1 MTRKQREAQRE
12 IDKAARNRRK
22 NLSVVAFVVVVLCC
36 VISLKKAELNQEI
49 AAYEKKIAQLEEEKA
64 AEEKRAEEIEEY
76 KAYVQTKKFIE
87 QEARDKL
94 GLVYP
99 DEIIFEPEE

>member
-1 MTRKQREAQRE
+1 MTRAKRTAQREA
-12 IDKAARNRRK
+12 ARAIRSRRK
-22 NLSVVAFVVVVLCC
+22 NLTLVAFVVAALCS
-36 VISLKKAELNQEI
+36 VISVKKIELNQRI
-49 AAYEKKIAQLEEEKA
+49 ASYEKKLARLEAEKAEEEQRK
-64 AEEKRAEEIEEY
+64 EEMEEY

-99 DEIIFEPEE
+99 DEIIFEPEQ

>member
-1 MTRKQREAQRE
+1 MTGARKNSQWEAQRA
-12 IDKAARNRRK
+12 IKSRRK
-22 NLSVVAFVVVVLCC
+22 NLSVVAFIVMVLCA
-36 VISLKKAELNQEI
+36 VISFKKIELNQEI
-49 AAYEKKIAQLEEEKA
+49 ASYEKKIAQLEVQK
-64 AEEKRAEEIEEY
+64 AEEELRTKEIEEY

-99 DEIIFEPEE
+99 DEIIFEPEK

>member
-1 MTRKQREAQRE
+1 MTRAQRNSQREAQ
-12 IDKAARNRRK
+12 KAMKNRRK
-22 NLSVVAFVVVVLCC
+22 NLTLVAFVVVVLCG
-36 VISLKKAELNQEI
+36 VISFKKIELNQKIE
-49 AAYEKKIAQLEEEKA
+49 AYEKKIAQLEAEKA
-64 AEEKRAEEIEEY
+64 EEEQRTKEIEEY

-99 DEIIFEPEE
+99 DEIVFEPEE

>member
-1 MTRKQREAQRE
+1 MTRAQRNAQKEAQ
-12 IDKAARNRRK
+12 KAIKTRQK
-22 NLSVVAFVVVVLCC
+22 NLSLVAFVVVVLCC
-36 VISLKKAELNQEI
+36 VVSFKKIELNQKI
-49 AAYEKKIAQLEEEKA
+49 ASYEKKIAQLEVEKA
-64 AEEKRAEEIEEY
+64 EEEQRTEEIEEY
-76 KAYVQTKKFIE
+76 RAYVQTKKFIE

>member
-1 MTRKQREAQRE
+1 MTRAQRNSQREAQ
-12 IDKAARNRRK
+12 KAMKARHK
-22 NLSVVAFVVVVLCC
+22 NLTLVAFVVIVLCG
-36 VISLKKAELNQEI
+36 VISFKKIELNQKI
-49 AAYEKKIAQLEEEKA
+49 AAYEKRIAQLEAEKA
-64 AEEKRAEEIEEY
+64 EEEQRTEEIEEY

-99 DEIIFEPEE
+99 DEIVFEPEE

>member
-12 IDKAARNRRK
+12 ADKAVRNRRK
-22 NLSVVAFVVVVLCC
+22 NLSLAAFVVVVLCC
-36 VISLKKAELNQEI
+36 VVSFKKMELNQKI
-49 AAYEKKIAQLEEEKA
+49 AAYEKKITQLEKEKA
-64 AEEKRAEEIEEY
+64 AEEQRAEEIEEY

-99 DEIIFEPEE
+99 DEIVFEPEE

>member
-1 MTRKQREAQRE
+1 M
-12 IDKAARNRRK
+12 
-22 NLSVVAFVVVVLCC
+22 
-36 VISLKKAELNQEI
+36 SLKEKA
-49 AAYEKKIAQLEEEKA
+49 EEEK
-64 AEEKRAEEIEEY
+64 RTEEIEEY

-99 DEIIFEPEE
+99 DEVVFEPEE

>member
-1 MTRKQREAQRE
+1 MTRAGRKAQKEAQR
-12 IDKAARNRRK
+12 AAKSRRK
-22 NLSVVAFVVVVLCC
+22 NLSLVTFVVLALCC
-36 VISLKKAELNQEI
+36 VISFKKIELNQKI
-49 AAYEKKIAQLEEEKA
+49 ASYEKKIAQLEAEKA
-64 AEEKRAEEIEEY
+64 LEEQRTEEIEEY
-76 KAYVQTKKFIE
+76 KAYVQTKKYIE

>member
-1 MTRKQREAQRE
+1 MTRVQRNLEREAK
-12 IDKAARNRRK
+12 KAAENRRK
-22 NLSVVAFVVVVLCC
+22 NLALVAFVVFMLCC
-36 VISLKKAELNQEI
+36 VISFKKVELNKKIE
-49 AAYEKKIAQLEEEKA
+49 AYEKKITQLEAEKA
-64 AEEKRAEEIEEY
+64 EEEKRAKEIQEY
-76 KAYVQTKKFIE
+76 EAYVQTKKYIE

>member
-1 MTRKQREAQRE
+1 MTRVQRNLEREAK
-12 IDKAARNRRK
+12 KAAENRRK
-22 NLSVVAFVVVVLCC
+22 NLALVAFVVFMLCC
-36 VISLKKAELNQEI
+36 VISFKKVELNKKIE
-49 AAYEKKIAQLEEEKA
+49 AYEKKITQLEAEKA
-64 AEEKRAEEIEEY
+64 EEEKRAKEIQEY
-76 KAYVQTKKFIE
+76 EDYVQTKKYIE

>member
-1 MTRKQREAQRE
+1 MARVRRNAQREAQ
-12 IDKAARNRRK
+12 KAIVSRRK
-22 NLSVVAFVVVVLCC
+22 NLALVAFVVIVLCA
-36 VISLKKAELNQEI
+36 VMSFKKVELNQKV
-49 AAYEKKIAQLEEEKA
+49 ASYEKRIAQLEAQK
-64 AEEKRAEEIEEY
+64 AEEELRTEEIEEY

-99 DEIIFEPEE
+99 DEVVFEPEK

>member
-1 MTRKQREAQRE
+1 MARARRNVQREAQ
-12 IDKAARNRRK
+12 KALANRRK
-22 NLSVVAFVVVVLCC
+22 NLSVVAFIVVVLCA
-36 VISLKKAELNQEI
+36 VISFKKIELNQKI
-49 AAYEKKIAQLEEEKA
+49 ASYEKKIAQLEAQK
-64 AEEKRAEEIEEY
+64 AEEELRTKEIEEY

-99 DEIIFEPEE
+99 DEVIFEPEK

>member
-1 MTRKQREAQRE
+1 MTRKQRDKQRE
-12 IDKAARNRRK
+12 AERAVRNKRK
-22 NLSVVAFVVVVLCC
+22 NLALVSFVVAALCC
-36 VISLKKAELNQEI
+36 VVSFKKVELNQKI
-49 AAYEKKIAQLEEEKA
+49 AVYEKRIVQLEKEKA
-64 AEEKRAEEIEEY
+64 AEEQRTQEIEEY

-99 DEIIFEPEE
+99 DEIVFEPEE

>member
-1 MTRKQREAQRE
+1 MTRAQRNSQREAW
-12 IDKAARNRRK
+12 KAMQTRRK
-22 NLSVVAFVVVVLCC
+22 NLALVAFVVIVLCG
-36 VISLKKAELNQEI
+36 VISFKKIELNQKI
-49 AAYEKKIAQLEEEKA
+49 DSYEKKISQLEAEKA
-64 AEEKRAEEIEEY
+64 EEEQRTEEIEEY

>member
-1 MTRKQREAQRE
+1 MTRKQRNMQRE
-12 IDKAARNRRK
+12 ADKAARSRKK
-22 NLSVVAFVVVVLCC
+22 NLALVAFVVFVLCC
-36 VISLKKAELNQEI
+36 VISFKKIELNEQI
-49 AAYEKKIAQLEEEKA
+49 AVYEKRIEQLEEEKA
-64 AEEKRAEEIEEY
+64 AEEQRTEEIEEY

-99 DEIIFEPEE
+99 DEVVFEPEE

>member
-1 MTRKQREAQRE
+1 MTRAHRNSQREAQ
-12 IDKAARNRRK
+12 KAIKSRRK
-22 NLSVVAFVVVVLCC
+22 NLSVVAFVVVVLCA
-36 VISLKKAELNQEI
+36 VISFKKIELNQKI
-49 AAYEKKIAQLEEEKA
+49 VSYEKKIAQLEAQK
-64 AEEKRAEEIEEY
+64 AEEELRTEEIEEY

-99 DEIIFEPEE
+99 DEIIFEPEK

>member
-1 MTRKQREAQRE
+1 MTRVQRNLER
-12 IDKAARNRRK
+12 KAKKAVENRRK
-22 NLSVVAFVVVVLCC
+22 NLILVAFVVFMLCC
-36 VISLKKAELNQEI
+36 VISFKKVELNKKIE
-49 AAYEKKIAQLEEEKA
+49 AYEKKITQLEAEKAEEEKHA
-64 AEEKRAEEIEEY
+64 KEIQEY
-76 KAYVQTKKFIE
+76 EAYVQTKKYIE

>member
-1 MTRKQREAQRE
+1 MTRARKNLQREAQ
-12 IDKAARNRRK
+12 KAMKSRRK
-22 NLSVVAFVVVVLCC
+22 NLSVVAGIVIVLCA
-36 VISLKKAELNQEI
+36 VISFKKIELNQKI
-49 AAYEKKIAQLEEEKA
+49 ASYEKKIVQLEAQK
-64 AEEKRAEEIEEY
+64 AEEELRAEEIEKY

-99 DEIIFEPEE
+99 DEIIFEPEK

>member
-1 MTRKQREAQRE
+1 MARTHRNSQREAE
-12 IDKAARNRRK
+12 KAIKSRRK
-22 NLSVVAFVVVVLCC
+22 NLTVVAFIVIVLCA
-36 VISLKKAELNQEI
+36 VISVKKIELNQKI
-49 AAYEKKIAQLEEEKA
+49 ASYEKKIAQLEAQK
-64 AEEKRAEEIEEY
+64 AEEELRTEEIEEY

-99 DEIIFEPEE
+99 DEVIFEPEK

>member
-1 MTRKQREAQRE
+1 MTRAQRNSQREAQ
-12 IDKAARNRRK
+12 KAMKTRRK
-22 NLSVVAFVVVVLCC
+22 NLTLVAFVVVVLCG
-36 VISLKKAELNQEI
+36 VISFKKIELNQKIE
-49 AAYEKKIAQLEEEKA
+49 AYEKKIAQLEVEKA
-64 AEEKRAEEIEEY
+64 EEEQRTKEIEEY

-99 DEIIFEPEE
+99 DEIVFEPEE

>member
-1 MTRKQREAQRE
+1 MTRAQRNAQKEAQ
-12 IDKAARNRRK
+12 KAIKTRKK
-22 NLSVVAFVVVVLCC
+22 NLSLVAFVVVVLCC
-36 VISLKKAELNQEI
+36 VVSFKKIELNQKI
-49 AAYEKKIAQLEEEKA
+49 ASYEKKIAQLEVEKA
-64 AEEKRAEEIEEY
+64 EEEQRTEEIEEY
-76 KAYVQTKKFIE
+76 RAYVQTKKFIE

>member
-1 MTRKQREAQRE
+1 MTRAQRNSQREAR
-12 IDKAARNRRK
+12 KAIVTRRK
-22 NLSVVAFVVVVLCC
+22 NLTLVAFVVIVLCC
-36 VISLKKAELNQEI
+36 VISFKKIELNQKI
-49 AAYEKKIAQLEEEKA
+49 AAYEKKIAQLEAEKA
-64 AEEKRAEEIEEY
+64 EEEKRTEEIEEY

-99 DEIIFEPEE
+99 DEVVFEPEE